1 MRIAVLTSG
10 ILPVP
15 AVKGGA
21 VENLIDF
28 YLEYNEHH
36 HLHNI
41 TVYSVWNDNVV
52 RHPAH
57 GHKYNHYIY
66 IKTNS
71 WWGKLKKL
79 LYAKLH
85 GDGYY
90 HHSIEF
96 FLHEAMKDLRRK
108 QYDVIIVENRPA
120 FVLSLADGNEKYPQA
135 QRYVLHL
142 HNDFLHAGTR
152 LASAI
157 YEKYDCVVGVSDY
170 ITGRVNEIDTTKQKA
185 VTVYNSI
192 DISLF
197 TNAVPGKRD
206 SLGLSP
212 SDFVIVYSGR
222 LNEEKGIL
230 ELVQAIRKCEDIPH
244 LKLLVIGASSYGRD
258 EHPTPFVK
266 QLEAEAEAIRDKVL
280 YTGFVSYE
288 QIPSFLKMAN
298 LAVVPS
304 MWEEPFGL
312 TVVEAMA
319 TGLPLITTRSGG
331 IPEICEGVATIVGKD
346 HIVDGLAEAIRDLYL
361 HPEKRKQMSGAS
373 VRRAE
378 LYDKEAYAHN
388 FFEAI
393 CNHSNDRAK

>member
-1 MRIAVLTSG
+1 MES
-10 ILPVP
+10 
-15 AVKGGA
+15 
-21 VENLIDF
+21 LIDF

-36 HLHNI
+36 HLHDI
-41 TVYSVWNDNVV
+41 TVYSVWNDDVV

-71 WWGKLKKL
+71 WWGKLKRL
-79 LYAKLH
+79 LYTKQH

-96 FLHEAMKDLRRK
+96 FLHEAKKDLRRK
-108 QYDVIIVENRPA
+108 HFDVIIVENRPA
-120 FVLSLADGNEKYPQA
+120 FVLNLTDGNEKTAHA

-142 HNDFLHAGTR
+142 HNDFLHTGTL

-157 YEKYDCVVGVSDY
+157 YEKYDRIVGVSDY
-170 ITGRVNEIDTTKQKA
+170 ITDRVNEIDTIKQKA

-192 DISLF
+192 DVSLF
-197 TNAVPGKRD
+197 TNATPRKRE
-206 SLGLSP
+206 SMGLSS
-212 SDFVIVYSGR
+212 SDFIIVYSGR

-230 ELVQAIRKCEDIPH
+230 ELVQAIKKCGDIPH

-266 QLEAEAEAIRDKVL
+266 QLEAETETIKDKVL

-288 QIPSFLKMAN
+288 QIPSFLKMAD

-331 IPEICEGVATIVGKD
+331 IPEICEGVVTIVSRE
-346 HIVDGLAEAIRDLYL
+346 HVVEELAAAIIDMYN
-361 HPEKRKQMSGAS
+361 HPEKRSRMAVAVSECAKH
-373 VRRAE
+373 
-378 LYDKEAYAHN
+378 YDKGTYAQN
-388 FFEAI
+388 FFKAI
-393 CNHSNDRAK
+393 KE